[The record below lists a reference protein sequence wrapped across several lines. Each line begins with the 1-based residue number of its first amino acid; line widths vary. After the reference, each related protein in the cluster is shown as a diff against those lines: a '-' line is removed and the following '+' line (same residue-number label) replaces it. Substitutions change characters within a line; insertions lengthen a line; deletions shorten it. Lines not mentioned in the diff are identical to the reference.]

1 MMNTLHSV
9 QTLKYGVPW
18 LKINFLF

>member
-1 MMNTLHSV
+1 MNTLHSV